1 MEQSKIDMFIATSAG
16 KFPSNKLGIIQSQ
29 LEKIDDRKFLMVQSA
44 NYQSPTTLLII
55 SILLGSFGVDR
66 FMLGQ
71 SGIGVGKLLTCG
83 GFYVWWII
91 DWFLII
97 PATRERNFLT
107 FTQVAN

>member
-55 SILLGSFGVDR
+55 SILLGWIGVDR

-71 SGIGVGKLLTCG
+71 SGMGVGKLLTCG
-83 GFYVWWII
+83 GFYAWWII
-91 DWFLII
+91 DWFLIM
-97 PATRERNFLT
+97 PATREKNFLT